1 MSEEKKIDWKLIK
14 GEYVTSDISL
24 AKIAKKYGVS
34 ASAVQKK
41 SVKEKWA
48 AEKRKQHKKA
58 ADKVAKK
65 LNDKNVRKTVS
76 DIERVCSAA
85 SKLIAKINRAI
96 DEVDKCEKVTV
107 RTTKIKTEGIND
119 KGQAEEIEETA
130 RETDIEIYKGLVD
143 TKSIAEI
150 SKSLLNIKQVL
161 AGTEQNENEKKVGI
175 IELPTMQLLIPPEEK
190 LLNEERSDM
199 DTAT

>member
-1 MSEEKKIDWKLIK
+1 MSDQKRIDWKKIK
-14 GEYVTSDISL
+14 AEYVTGEISL
-24 AKIAKKYGVS
+24 ANIAKKYGVS

-96 DEVDKCEKVTV
+96 DEVDRREKVTV
-107 RTTKIKTEGIND
+107 RTTKIKAEGIGE
-119 KGQAEEIEETA
+119 KGQMEIEKTE
-130 RETDIEIYKGLVD
+130 RKTDIEVCKGLVD

-161 AGTEQNENEKKVGI
+161 AGTEQEESNKEINI
-175 IELPTMQLLIPPEEK
+175 IELPEMQLLTPPEEDI
-190 LLNEERSDM
+190 LND
-199 DTAT
+199 

>member
-1 MSEEKKIDWKLIK
+1 MSDQKRIDWKKIK
-14 GEYVTSDISL
+14 AEYVTGEISL
-24 AKIAKKYGVS
+24 ANIAKKYGVS

-65 LNDKNVRKTVS
+65 LNDKTVRKTVN

-85 SKLIAKINRAI
+85 SKLIGKINRAI
-96 DEVDKCEKVTV
+96 DEVDRHEKVTV
-107 RTTKIKTEGIND
+107 RTTKIKAEGIGE
-119 KGQAEEIEETA
+119 KGQIQEIEKTE
-130 RETDIEIYKGLVD
+130 RKTDIEVCKGLVD

-161 AGTEQNENEKKVGI
+161 AGTEQEESNKEINI
-175 IELPTMQLLIPPEEK
+175 IELPEMQLLTPPEEDI
-190 LLNEERSDM
+190 LND
-199 DTAT
+199 

>member
-1 MSEEKKIDWKLIK
+1 M
-14 GEYVTSDISL
+14 
-24 AKIAKKYGVS
+24 
-34 ASAVQKK
+34 QKK

-96 DEVDKCEKVTV
+96 DEVDRREKVTV
-107 RTTKIKTEGIND
+107 RTKKTKTEGIND

-161 AGTEQNENEKKVGI
+161 AGTEQEESNKEINI
-175 IELPTMQLLIPPEEK
+175 IELPEMQLLTPPEEDI
-190 LLNEERSDM
+190 LND
-199 DTAT
+199 

>member
-24 AKIAKKYGVS
+24 ANIAKKYGVS

-65 LNDKNVRKTVS
+65 LNDKTVRKTVN

-96 DEVDKCEKVTV
+96 DEVDRREKVTV
-107 RTTKIKTEGIND
+107 RTTKIKAEGID
-119 KGQAEEIEETA
+119 EKGQIQEIEKTE
-130 RETDIEIYKGLVD
+130 RKTDIEVCKGLVD

-175 IELPTMQLLIPPEEK
+175 IELPTMQLLIPPEEE

>member
-1 MSEEKKIDWKLIK
+1 MSDQKRIDWKKIK
-14 GEYVTSDISL
+14 AEYVTGEISL
-24 AKIAKKYGVS
+24 ANIAKKYGVS

-65 LNDKNVRKTVS
+65 LNDKTVRKTVN

-85 SKLIAKINRAI
+85 SKLITKINRAI
-96 DEVDKCEKVTV
+96 DEVDRREKVTV
-107 RTTKIKTEGIND
+107 RTTKIKAEGIGE
-119 KGQAEEIEETA
+119 KGQMEIEKTE
-130 RETDIEIYKGLVD
+130 RKTDIEVCKGLVD

-175 IELPTMQLLIPPEEK
+175 IELPSMQLLIPPEEE

>member
-1 MSEEKKIDWKLIK
+1 MSDSKKIDWKKIK
-14 GEYVTSDISL
+14 AEYVTGEISL
-24 AKIAKKYGVS
+24 ANIAKKYGVS

-65 LNDKNVRKTVS
+65 LNEKNVQKTVS

-96 DEVDKCEKVTV
+96 DEIDKCEKVTV
-107 RTTKIKTEGIND
+107 RTKKTKTEGINEE
-119 KGQAEEIEETA
+119 GQVQEIEETA
-130 RETDIEIYKGLVD
+130 KETDIEIYKGLVD

-161 AGTEQNENEKKVGI
+161 AGTEQNEGEKRINI
-175 IELPTMQLLIPPEEK
+175 IQLPEMQLLTPPEEDI
-190 LLNEERSDM
+190 E
-199 DTAT
+199 

>member
-1 MSEEKKIDWKLIK
+1 MSDQKRIDWKKIK
-14 GEYVTSDISL
+14 AEYVTGEISL
-24 AKIAKKYGVS
+24 ANIAKKYGVS

-65 LNDKNVRKTVS
+65 LNDKNVRNTVS

-96 DEVDKCEKVTV
+96 DEVDRREKVTV
-107 RTTKIKTEGIND
+107 RTKKTKTEGIND

-161 AGTEQNENEKKVGI
+161 TGTEQEESNKEINI
-175 IELPTMQLLIPPEEK
+175 IELPEMQLLTPPEEDI
-190 LLNEERSDM
+190 LND
-199 DTAT
+199 

>member
-1 MSEEKKIDWKLIK
+1 MSDQKRIDWKKIK
-14 GEYVTSDISL
+14 AEYVTGEISL
-24 AKIAKKYGVS
+24 ANIAKKYGVS

-65 LNDKNVRKTVS
+65 LNDKTVRKTVN

-85 SKLIAKINRAI
+85 SKLITKINRAI

-107 RTTKIKTEGIND
+107 RTKKTKTEGIND

-161 AGTEQNENEKKVGI
+161 AGTEQEESNKEINI
-175 IELPTMQLLIPPEEK
+175 IELPEMQLLTPPEEDI
-190 LLNEERSDM
+190 LND
-199 DTAT
+199 